1 MAAGKVSSLTAHRAL
16 DHNRLGVILC
26 CENWAAF
33 SNSIL
38 HILYKGVVTIKS
50 TTSPGHAPM
59 TGSTPP

>member
-33 SNSIL
+33 SDSIL
-38 HILYKGVVTIKS
+38 HILYTGVTIKT

-59 TGSTPP
+59 TGSTLP